1 MRLAMIALGLA
12 LSAGLGAGCANTGSA
27 TNSAAATNT
36 LSSLRGD
43 WTVTHLNGREV
54 TGPADVGAR
63 VPSLSVD
70 EKGSVSGSAGVN
82 RLKSTLDTAA
92 LKTGAFKLSPI
103 ASTMMAGSPA
113 AMKGEQ
119 TYITL
124 LCNARTIDQK
134 QLAQG
139 VLSLRD
145 EGGEEVLRFRKGK

>member
-12 LSAGLGAGCANTGSA
+12 LSAGCGVGCANTESA
-27 TNSAAATNT
+27 TKSAAATNT
-36 LSSLRGD
+36 LSSLRGG
-43 WTVTHLNGREV
+43 WTVTHLNGQLV
-54 TGPADVGAR
+54 TRPADLGAR
-63 VPSLSVD
+63 WPSLTVED
-70 EKGSVSGSAGVN
+70 NGAVGGSAGVN
-82 RLKSTLDTAA
+82 HWKSTLDTAA
-92 LKTGAFKLSPI
+92 LKAGEFKLSPI

-124 LCNARTIDQK
+124 LSRARTIDQK

-145 EGGEEVLRFRKGK
+145 EGGEEVLRFRRGK